1 MKLRTA
7 LSSAAVIAAALV
19 AAGPA
24 VAGSAAAAPATAR
37 TVVISGIYYNSP
49 GSDRGSNASLNHEW
63 VRLHNTT
70 GRAITMSGWTLRDAA
85 NHVFRFG
92 TYRLAAHA
100 TVKIHTGRGRA
111 TRANRYWNRSW
122 YIWNNTGD
130 TATLRTAAG
139 TFRARCKYSDPH
151 ERRAFTSC

>member
-7 LSSAAVIAAALV
+7 LSSAGAIAAALV
-19 AAGPA
+19 ATGPA
-24 VAGSAAAAPATAR
+24 LAGSAAAAPATTR

-49 GSDRGSNASLNHEW
+49 GPDRGSNASLNHEW

-70 GRAITMSGWTLRDAA
+70 GHAITMSGWTLRDAA
-85 NHVFRFG
+85 SHVFRFG
-92 TYRLAAHA
+92 TYRLGAHA
-100 TVKIHTGRGRA
+100 TVKIHTGHGRA
-111 TRANRYWNRSW
+111 TQANRYWNHSW

-130 TATLRTAAG
+130 TATLRTASG
-139 TFRARCKYSDPH
+139 TFRARCKYSDPD